1 MGKDIIIQESGEPKT
16 LSSIDKII
24 TPKVG
29 GGSAEWVLFENLDLM
44 AKTVTKNGTYKAEN
58 DNVYG
63 YHKVTVK
70 VPKKGKKKTG
80 KRPQSSGDPNDYCVT
95 TEDDGQGGQNLV
107 YKKLPTSINIIDP
120 PSKTVYND
128 NELIKKQGML
138 VRAYFADGG
147 LWGDVPI
154 GEIILDPD
162 RADVSKCADT
172 DEWDVSGLGINEPIY
187 MNPVGVGDVVTYY
200 TDPESIVKTIE
211 GSSVYAICFYGNG
224 HNEIIYVS
232 TSPFTV
238 RVGRKDGSYPY
249 SFSGSLIEVGNYHAY
264 VNVRQSSSQSRS
276 YDEKYALSAIQEGW
290 NLKDLGATVI
300 CGGHP
305 KKGRQTIITK
315 WNRPEDEKELTDT
328 FEITV
333 TSANTS
339 GESQGGNTGENN
351 TGGGGGSW

>member
-44 AKTVTKNGTYKAEN
+44 AKTITKNGTYKAED

-107 YKKLPTSINIIDP
+107 YTKLPTSINIINP
-120 PSKTVYND
+120 PSKTVYDD

-138 VRAYFADGG
+138 VKAYYADGG
-147 LWGDVPI
+147 LWGDVPL
-154 GEIILDPD
+154 GEIRLDPD
-162 RADVSKCADT
+162 RADASQAPDT
-172 DEWDVSGLGINEPIY
+172 DDWDVSGLGFNSPVY
-187 MNPVGVGDVVTYY
+187 FVPAVVGQDMNGLTVD
-200 TDPESIVKTIE
+200 
-211 GSSVYAICFYGNG
+211 
-224 HNEIIYVS
+224 EIIADSTVYGVIYEDYVGRFIMS
-232 TSPFTV
+232 WVSKSPFNIKQS
-238 RVGRKDGSYPY
+238 RGWDGGSYPENRLGTK
-249 SFSGSLIEVGNYHAY
+249 STVDGKTAY
-264 VNVRQSSSQSRS
+264 VWSVVVWRGF
-276 YDEKYALSAIQEGW
+276 DPGYAISAKQTSENF
-290 NLKDLGATVI
+290 NLVTAIND
-300 CGGHP
+300 GHA
-305 KKGRQTIITK
+305 KKGQQVITVK

-339 GESQGGNTGENN
+339 GESQGGNTSENN